1 MIDLEGGHIHLSY
14 EQGSG
19 GTSLFLT
26 IAEEFLRKGKKIV
39 WLSKNLPDKER
50 TAQIF
55 EKLENKELENI
66 TFIEIEND
74 LEESSKI
81 LKYFTK
87 RMMSEDIVFI
97 DDWCS
102 KDGRAAKK
110 DINALE
116 SIVRDTEKTKIIA
129 SSTSYQNINN
139 GKNIWESR
147 GGRSIK
153 DIFKTIFLY
162 RKSEMNN
169 IRIIEDGNSIREIAL
184 VGKGFE

>member
-1 MIDLEGGHIHLSY
+1 M
-14 EQGSG
+14 
-19 GTSLFLT
+19 
-26 IAEEFLRKGKKIV
+26 
-39 WLSKNLPDKER
+39 
-50 TAQIF
+50 
-55 EKLENKELENI
+55 
-66 TFIEIEND
+66 
-74 LEESSKI
+74 KI

-87 RMMSEDIVFI
+87 RMMSEDIIFI

-116 SIVRDTEKTKIIA
+116 GIVRDTEKPKIIA

-169 IRIIEDGNSIREIAL
+169 IRIIEDGNGIREIAL